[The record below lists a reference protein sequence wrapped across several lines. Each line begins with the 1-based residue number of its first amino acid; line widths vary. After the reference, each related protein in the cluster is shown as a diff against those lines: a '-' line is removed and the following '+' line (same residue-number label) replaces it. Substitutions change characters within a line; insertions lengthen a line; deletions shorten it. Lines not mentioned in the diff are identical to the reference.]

1 MTLSAHTLK
10 APLKNRSSES
20 VNVGRFRPLLLEL
33 FETLKPPVVP
43 AVIAPG
49 PCGIHNAPSPS
60 HFTLY
65 KERQGYGRADGQDV
79 VHQLSLAWAAKF
91 P

>member
-1 MTLSAHTLK
+1 MIHIYNDRIVVNWDLGSSAL
-10 APLKNRSSES
+10 P
-20 VNVGRFRPLLLEL
+20 FRCLPGPFGE
-33 FETLKPPVVP
+33 
-43 AVIAPG
+43 AYAG

-65 KERQGYGRADGQDV
+65 KERQGYVRADGQDV